1 MPYDATWPPD
11 HAELDG
17 APFRDQF
24 NALKALIDAQAVQ
37 IAALNTSLSNC
48 VTTAAMTDAILA
60 TSANN
65 CDFVTPLNPVV
76 SNPPTQAQVLAIAT
90 KLNQLLA
97 QLQHN

>member
-1 MPYDATWPPD
+1 MAFDATLPVENTP
-11 HAELDG
+11 LD
-17 APFRDQF
+17 AAQMRDQF
-24 NALKALIDAQAVQ
+24 NGLKALIDAQAGQ
-37 IAALNTSLSNC
+37 IAGLTTSLSQC
-48 VTTAAMTDAILA
+48 VTTGAMNDAILA
-60 TSANN
+60 GSANN